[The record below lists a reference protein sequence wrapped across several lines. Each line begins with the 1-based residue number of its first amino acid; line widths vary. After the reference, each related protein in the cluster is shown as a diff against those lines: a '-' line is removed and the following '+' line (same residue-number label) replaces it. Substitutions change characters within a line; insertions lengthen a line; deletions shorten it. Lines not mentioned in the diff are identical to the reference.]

1 MYNVL
6 VVEYIIY
13 KFSILWNLQGN
24 NPSQHFWR
32 AKGNTRRES
41 ENHLL
46 KLLRLYMK
54 YEANSRLLIQQKKYP
69 FFLLLLILRTFQSSW
84 VILFLQANH
93 TEIFYLS
100 QIKIWPINQLW
111 GKGVSK
117 SLQVS
122 CFTVGY
128 KKVGTWERGALKSRK
143 KRGVGERRHRRLH
156 LSAARSHRKP
166 T

>member
-1 MYNVL
+1 MFRL
-6 VVEYIIY
+6 FFFARQQPIPTLLAE
-13 KFSILWNLQGN
+13 
-24 NPSQHFWR
+24 R
-32 AKGNTRRES
+32 GNTRVDES
-41 ENHLL
+41 GIWESSRMKSSPFNAELGFIMYSIFNRG
-46 KLLRLYMK
+46 KLFFHPSPFRL
-54 YEANSRLLIQQKKYP
+54 STLLISIIVSNP
-69 FFLLLLILRTFQSSW
+69 FFF
-84 VILFLQANH
+84 VLQANH
-93 TEIFYLS
+93 TEDVFLPS
-100 QIKIWPINQLW
+100 STQIKIWPINQLW